1 MNKSYR
7 QIAPRYDLIAERNP
21 ELCEALTLRVADRRA
36 ASLNQLDSGA
46 AAVPTEV
53 ALAAGDSQSSQ
64 LRKALVEDK
73 AHDPNGFERLIG
85 KSSLLSMNYL
95 ERGRRTADA
104 VCRIVVQMRGGG
116 ATYGTGFLVG
126 PRLLLT
132 NNHVLP
138 NARMADQA
146 EVEFGYQHDVDGVLA
161 IPTRYNLAPEE
172 LFFSDADTDFTL
184 VALAELSD
192 TGVPLERFGWLPL
205 LRLSGKAVDGEAI
218 SIIQHPKGEPKQL
231 AIHASEIVVLDP
243 AKVAFDT
250 DKFIHYSTDTEPGS
264 SGAPVLNDQWQV
276 VAVHHKAVPHRD
288 DLGKPPSE
296 KIRWVANEGVRIS
309 AIFSRLERDRFTDDN
324 ARAALDR
331 LARGIGY
338 PPLIRSSS
346 ALAIGLNSDAAHEAQ
361 GAPLAAAHWEAPG
374 LGYDPDFL
382 SESIPFEPIY
392 ADLISPADA
401 NSPKAAML
409 LDGSGHELKYFH
421 YSSVINERRK
431 LPLLTAVNVNGL
443 KLRRPPKRPAWRMDR
458 RISED
463 FQLDDR
469 LYGQGKKDPAEK
481 VYFDR
486 GHMVRLL
493 DPCWGESDEDAK
505 RGQIDTFHFTN
516 AAPQEGI
523 FNDVNWGNLEDY
535 ILEKAQITE
544 RKLTVLTGPIF
555 REDDP
560 EYGFTRKGGPWQIPI
575 SFWKIAVLQ
584 KTATKIAVAAFV
596 RGQTDRVQALYEAKV
611 FTGLKPYSAEDIKNL
626 NIQTTLAAVE
636 DLTGLNFEV
645 LKPFETV
652 RSALEATR
660 WLGSVGE
667 IEI

>member
-21 ELCEALTLRVADRRA
+21 DLCEALTQRVADRRA

-53 ALAAGDSQSSQ
+53 ALAAGNSQSSQ

-85 KSSLLSMNYL
+85 KSSLLSMSYL

-138 NARMADQA
+138 NARIADQA
-146 EVEFGYQHDVDGVLA
+146 DIEFGYQHDVDGVLA
-161 IPTRYNLAPEE
+161 VPSQFKLAPEE
-172 LFFSDADTDFTL
+172 LFFSDADYDFTL
-184 VALAELSD
+184 VALAELSS

-205 LRLSGKAVDGEAI
+205 LPLSGKAVDGEAI

-288 DLGKPPSE
+288 DLGKPPGE
-296 KIRWVANEGVRIS
+296 KIRWVANEGVRVS
-309 AIFSRLERDRFTDDN
+309 AIFSRLERDRFTDDH

-338 PPLIRSSS
+338 PPLIRSSTS
-346 ALAIGLNSDAAHEAQ
+346 LAAGLTSDAAHEAQ
-361 GAPLAAAHWEAPG
+361 GAPLKADHWTRAG

-382 SESIPFEPIY
+382 SETIPLDPIY
-392 ADLISPADA
+392 AQLISPA
-401 NSPKAAML
+401 SPDSAKAAML
-409 LDGSGHELKYFH
+409 LDGSGHELKYLHF
-421 YSSVINERRK
+421 SAVINERRK
-431 LPLLTAVNVNGL
+431 APLLTVVNINGS
-443 KLRRPPKRPAWRMDR
+443 KLIRPPDRTAWRPDR
-458 RISED
+458 RIAREL
-463 FQLDDR
+463 QPDDKF
-469 LYGQGKKDPAEK
+469 YGQGKNDPKEK
-481 VYFDR
+481 IYFSR
-486 GHMVRLL
+486 GHMVRRL
-493 DPCWGESDEDAK
+493 DPCWGDTPEEAA
-505 RGQIDTFHFTN
+505 RAQIDTFHFTN
-516 AAPQEGI
+516 AAAQEQV

-535 ILEKAQITE
+535 VLDKAQTTE
-544 RKLTVLTGPIF
+544 RKLTVFTGPVF
-555 REDDP
+555 RKDDP
-560 EYGFTRKGGPWQIPI
+560 EYGFTREGGPWQIPI

-584 KTATKIAVAAFV
+584 KTDTRIAVAAFV
-596 RGQTDRVQALYEAKV
+596 RGQTETVQALYEARV
-611 FTGLKPYSAEDIKNL
+611 FTSLRPFSLDELQRL
-626 NIQTTLAAVE
+626 NIQTTVAAVE
-636 DLTGLNFEV
+636 ALTGLDFSV

-652 RSALEATR
+652 RSALESTR
-660 WLGSVGE
+660 WLGSVDE
-667 IEI
+667 IQI